1 MVKVR
6 AAYETGLAV
15 TWLHYRGPGEV
26 TFGSMV
32 SPVELQDGEAATSV
46 HFSEPGIYV
55 VRAAADDGSFAS
67 SADVTVT
74 VGGGVSRVRR

>member
-1 MVKVR
+1 
-6 AAYETGLAV
+6 
-15 TWLHYRGPGEV
+15 
-26 TFGSMV
+26 MV